1 MTRMQASKARDDFSD
16 TLNRV
21 AYTGERVVLRRH
33 GKDIAAIVPIED
45 LEMIEAIEDRIDV
58 EAAKKA
64 LKEKGPSI
72 PWKKLK
78 AELGL

>member
-64 LKEKGPSI
+64 LKEKSPSI

>member
-1 MTRMQASKARDDFSD
+1 MTRMQASKARDEFSD

-33 GKDIAAIVPIED
+33 GKDVAAIVPIED
-45 LEMIEAIEDRIDV
+45 LEMIEAIEDRLDV

-64 LKEKGPSI
+64 LKENGPNI